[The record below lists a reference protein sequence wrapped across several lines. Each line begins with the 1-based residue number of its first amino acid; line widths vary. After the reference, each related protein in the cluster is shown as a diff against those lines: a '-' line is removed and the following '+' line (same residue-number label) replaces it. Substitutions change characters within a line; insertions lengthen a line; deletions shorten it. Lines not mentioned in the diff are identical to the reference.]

1 MSRVGIVE
9 RIAGPIARV
18 RTSAPVGVL
27 EQVWVGHERLAAEV
41 ISVDHAFA
49 TVQIYEETTGLRPGE
64 PVEGTGHPLSL
75 RLAPGLIGQT
85 FDGIQ
90 RPLEV
95 VRDAQGIYLRR
106 GASGG
111 LPPRRWAFTP
121 TVVRGDT
128 VVGGAV
134 IGTVPE
140 TALVEHRVLVPPGM
154 AGEVIS
160 IAEPGHL
167 GEDDEVARLRAA
179 DGTEHVVRLSQRWPV
194 RRPRPFAER
203 LDPDRPLITGQRV
216 LDTFFPIAL
225 GGSAALPGPFGAGK
239 TVLQHSL
246 AKWSD
251 AQVVVYVGCGERGN
265 EMAQVLQEFP
275 ALVDPRS
282 GRPLM
287 ERTILVANTS
297 NMPVAAREASVYTGI
312 TLAEYYRDQGYH
324 VALMADST
332 SRWAEALREIAGR
345 LEEMPAE
352 EGYPAYL
359 PSRLAAF
366 YERAGRVRTLGGDEG
381 SVTVIGAVSPA
392 GGDFTEPVTQYTQRF
407 TRAFWALDR
416 ELASARHYPA
426 ISWQRSYSFYTE
438 AAAAWWRETT
448 GLDWLDL
455 RRRAG
460 DVLEE
465 DARLEQMVRL
475 VGAEALPDRQRW
487 TIEVA
492 NLIQEG
498 VLRQNALHDVD
509 AFCEPAK
516 QVRLLALF
524 VDLHREGAELLDLGV
539 PLLRI
544 REALD
549 RRTLTRLKE
558 TVANEDAEQ
567 LDAVWR
573 DTAQA
578 LRALRREAEAAGKA
592 GGKTAAMATQ
602 PATTDAKGAA
612 A

>member
-1 MSRVGIVE
+1 MSVVGTLQQIT
-9 RIAGPIARV
+9 GPIARM
-18 RTSAPVGVL
+18 RLTGSVGVL
-27 EQVWVGHERLAAEV
+27 EHVWVGHDRLAAEV
-41 ISVDHAFA
+41 ISIDRDRA

-64 PVEGTGHPLSL
+64 PVEGTGHPLSVL
-75 RLAPGLIGQT
+75 LAPGLIGQT

-95 VRDAQGIYLRR
+95 VRDAQGIYLKR
-106 GASGG
+106 GAAEG
-111 LPPRRWAFTP
+111 LPAQRWAFTP
-121 TVVRGDT
+121 TVEAGDRVR
-128 VVGGAV
+128 GGAV
-134 IGTVPE
+134 LGTIPE
-140 TALVEHRVLVPPGM
+140 TPLVTHRVLVPPGLS
-154 AGEVIS
+154 GEIEE
-160 IAEPGHL
+160 IAEEGEL
-167 GEDDEVARLRAA
+167 GYDDTVARLR
-179 DGTEHVVRLSQRWPV
+179 DDEGEVHEIGLTQRWPV
-194 RRPRPFAER
+194 RQPRPFRER
-203 LDPDRPLITGQRV
+203 RDPDRPMITGQRV
-216 LDTFFPIAL
+216 LDTFFPVAR

-251 AQVVVYVGCGERGN
+251 AQVIVYVGCGERGN

-275 ALVDPRS
+275 ELVDPRS

-287 ERTILVANTS
+287 DRTILVANTS

-366 YERAGRVRTLGGDEG
+366 YERAGSVETLAGEEG
-381 SVTVIGAVSPA
+381 SVTVIGAVSPP
-392 GGDFTEPVTQYTQRF
+392 GGDFTEPVTQHTQRF

-416 ELASARHYPA
+416 DLASARHYPA
-426 ISWQRSYSFYTE
+426 VSWKGSYSFYE
-438 AAAAWWRETT
+438 DAVAAWWRDSTEV
-448 GLDWLDL
+448 DWQDL

-475 VGAEALPDRQRW
+475 VGVDALPDRQRW
-487 TIEVA
+487 VIEVA
-492 NLIQEG
+492 GLLKEG

-509 AFCEPAK
+509 AFCEPKK

-524 VDLHREGAELLDLGV
+524 VELHDAGLEAIEAGV
-539 PLLRI
+539 PLLRL
-544 REALD
+544 RESLD
-549 RRTLTRLKE
+549 GAALTRLKE
-558 TVANEDAEQ
+558 TVPNDETDRIDEVWSDTLRTLAKLRKEAEQ
-567 LDAVWR
+567 D
-573 DTAQA
+573 
-578 LRALRREAEAAGKA
+578 E
-592 GGKTAAMATQ
+592 
-602 PATTDAKGAA
+602 GANA
-612 A
+612 

>member
-1 MSRVGIVE
+1 MSVVGTLLQIT
-9 RIAGPIARV
+9 GPIARM
-18 RTSAPVGVL
+18 RLSASVGVL
-27 EQVWVGHERLAAEV
+27 EHVWVGHDRLAAEV
-41 ISVDHAFA
+41 ISIDRDRA

-64 PVEGTGHPLSL
+64 PVVGTGHPLSVL
-75 RLAPGLIGQT
+75 LGPGLIGQT

-95 VRDAQGIYLRR
+95 VRDAQGIYLKR
-106 GASGG
+106 GAAEG
-111 LPPRRWAFTP
+111 LPARRWAFTP
-121 TVVRGDT
+121 TVSVGDRVT
-128 VVGGAV
+128 AGAV
-134 IGTVPE
+134 LGTVPE
-140 TALVEHRVLVPPGM
+140 TPLVTHRVLVPPQLS
-154 AGEVIS
+154 GEVEH
-160 IAEPGHL
+160 IADEGEL
-167 GEDDEVARLRAA
+167 GAGDTVARLR
-179 DGTEHVVRLSQRWPV
+179 DDEGESHEIGLTQRWPV
-194 RRPRPFAER
+194 RRPRPFRER
-203 LDPDRPLITGQRV
+203 RDPDRPMITGQRV
-216 LDTFFPIAL
+216 LDTFFPVAR

-251 AQVVVYVGCGERGN
+251 AQVIVYVGCGERGN

-287 ERTILVANTS
+287 DRTILVANTS

-366 YERAGRVRTLGGDEG
+366 YERAGQVETLAGDEG
-381 SVTVIGAVSPA
+381 SVTVIGAVSPP
-392 GGDFTEPVTQYTQRF
+392 GGDFTEPVTQHTQRF

-416 ELASARHYPA
+416 DLASARHYPA
-426 ISWQRSYSFYTE
+426 VSWKGSYSFYDD
-438 AAAAWWRETT
+438 AVADWWRDTT
-448 GLDWLDL
+448 EVDWLDL

-475 VGAEALPDRQRW
+475 VGVDALPDRQRW
-487 TIEVA
+487 VIEVA
-492 NLIQEG
+492 GLLKEG

-524 VDLHREGAELLDLGV
+524 VELHDAGLEAIEAGV
-539 PLLRI
+539 PLLRL
-544 REALD
+544 RESLD
-549 RRTLTRLKE
+549 RTALTRLKE
-558 TVANEDAEQ
+558 TIPNDETYRIDEVWTDTRRTLAKLRAEAEQ
-567 LDAVWR
+567 DEGA
-573 DTAQA
+573 
-578 LRALRREAEAAGKA
+578 
-592 GGKTAAMATQ
+592 
-602 PATTDAKGAA
+602 PA
-612 A
+612 

>member
-1 MSRVGIVE
+1 VSVVGALE
-9 RIAGPIARV
+9 RITGPIARV
-18 RTSAPVGVL
+18 RTHDTVAVL
-27 EQVWVGHERLAAEV
+27 EHVWVGHDRLAAEV
-41 ISVDHAFA
+41 ISVERNHA

-64 PVEGTGHPLSL
+64 PVEGTGRPLSVV
-75 RLAPGLIGQT
+75 LAPGLIGQT

-95 VRDAQGIYLRR
+95 VREAQGIYLRR
-106 GASGG
+106 GATEG

-121 TVVRGDT
+121 SVAEGDRLAP
-128 VVGGAV
+128 GAV
-134 IGTVPE
+134 LGTVPE
-140 TALVEHRVLVPPGM
+140 TPLVTHRVLVPPDVSGTVERI
-154 AGEVIS
+154 AGE
-160 IAEPGHL
+160 EEL
-167 GEDDEVARLRAA
+167 GYDDVVATLRDDDGELHEVGL
-179 DGTEHVVRLSQRWPV
+179 LQRWPV

-203 LDPDRPLITGQRV
+203 LEADRPLVTGQRV
-216 LDTFFPIAL
+216 LDTFFPVAR

-251 AQVVVYVGCGERGN
+251 AQVIVYVGCGERGN

-275 ALVDPRS
+275 ELVDPRS

-287 ERTILVANTS
+287 DRTILVANTS

-366 YERAGRVRTLGGDEG
+366 YERAGQVTTLAGDEG
-381 SVTVIGAVSPA
+381 SVTVIGAVSPP
-392 GGDFTEPVTQYTQRF
+392 GGDFTEPVTQHTQRF

-416 ELASARHYPA
+416 DLASARHYPA
-426 ISWQRSYSFYTE
+426 VAWKGSYSFYDQ
-438 AAAAWWRETT
+438 AVAPWWRETT
-448 GLDWLDL
+448 GHDWLDL

-475 VGAEALPDRQRW
+475 VGVDALPDRQRW
-487 TIEVA
+487 VIEVA
-492 NLIQEG
+492 GLLKEG
-498 VLRQNALHDVD
+498 VLRQNALHDID

-524 VDLHREGAELLDLGV
+524 VDLHDAGLEAIDAGV
-539 PLLRI
+539 PLLRL
-544 REALD
+544 RESLD
-549 RRTLTRLKE
+549 RATLTRLKE
-558 TVANEDAEQ
+558 TVENGEEKR
-567 LDAVWR
+567 LDDVWR
-573 DTAQA
+573 DTVQT
-578 LRALRREAEAAGKA
+578 LTALRREAE
-592 GGKTAAMATQ
+592 Q
-602 PATTDAKGAA
+602 DAKREGAQA
-612 A
+612 